1 MENKKVIIL
10 DLASNKISVVTIKM
24 EKGADLTEAV
34 EEILPSNNCV
44 WMEVNDSTKL
54 ENIQID
60 QQGL

>member
-34 EEILPSNNCV
+34 EEILPSNSCE